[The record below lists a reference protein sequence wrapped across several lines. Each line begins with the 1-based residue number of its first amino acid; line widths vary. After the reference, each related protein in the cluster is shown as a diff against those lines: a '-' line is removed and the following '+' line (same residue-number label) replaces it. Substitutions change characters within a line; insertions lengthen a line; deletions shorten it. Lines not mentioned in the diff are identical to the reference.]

1 MREFKSASFLPFAPC
16 NSANIAYVFL
26 ALAVASLLSTT
37 ERKHDIKQ
45 R

>member
-1 MREFKSASFLPFAPC
+1 MHEFKPASFLPFAPG
-16 NSANIAYVFL
+16 NSANIVYVFL
-26 ALAVASLLSTT
+26 TLAVASLLSTT